1 MNAPLYNELILYS
14 KNNKPFHMPGHKF
27 GKGGKLREIDLLG
40 LDNTEALGMD
50 NLYVADGII
59 KESMDLMA
67 NFYGS
72 QKSIFL
78 TNGSTSGIIASILA
92 TCKEGDQM
100 LISRNA
106 HHSVWSAL
114 ILAGVT
120 PIYITPNYKS
130 GNKLLAY
137 IDETMIK
144 NALEIYPNAKGA
156 LIVSP
161 TYEGMVSDIQEIA
174 NVLHDKDKILIVD
187 EAHGAHF
194 EISNDFPTSSVRLG
208 ADIVIN
214 SMHKTLPA
222 LTQSGLLH
230 ICSNRVLYEDVISAL
245 RMIQTSSPSY
255 MMMGVMDYTR
265 EYITQN
271 RQDIQKNYVD
281 ELIRLR
287 SRLVKEFKVLT
298 ILDRPRER
306 YDYSKII
313 ISTTDAVIDGYG
325 LASKLYDKYKITV
338 EAEFEEYIIIMTTM
352 ADDSVSLEYL
362 VDALINIDKEDSEM
376 TERIINKYNLLNKR
390 VKEHEED
397 IKNLCNDDMYQEC
410 ILNLEAVKGISPR
423 KIYNG
428 TSEWI
433 SIQESKGKIASK
445 NIMLY
450 PPGIPIVCIGEEISI
465 SHIDIINRHS
475 DKIQGIKSN
484 EQKILLYVSTNY

>member
-1 MNAPLYNELILYS
+1 MNTPLYNELVSYS

-27 GKGGKLREIDLLG
+27 GKGGKLRDIDLLA
-40 LDNTEALGMD
+40 LDNTEAFGMD

-59 KESMDLMA
+59 KQAMDLMA

-78 TNGSTSGIIASILA
+78 TNGSTSGILASILA
-92 TCKEGDQM
+92 TCKEGDEM
-100 LISRNA
+100 IISRNS

-120 PIYITPNYKS
+120 PIYLTPNHKE
-130 GNKLLAY
+130 GNELLSY
-137 IDETMIK
+137 IDGNMIK
-144 NALEIYPNAKGA
+144 ETLELYPNVKGA

-161 TYEGMVSDIQEIA
+161 TYEGMVSNIQEIA
-174 NVLHDKDKILIVD
+174 DILHDQNKILIVD

-194 EISNDFPTSSVRLG
+194 AISNDFPTSSVNLG

-230 ICSNRVLYEDVISAL
+230 ICSDRVLYKNVISSL

-265 EYITQN
+265 EYIIQN
-271 RQDIQKNYVD
+271 RQDIQSNYVD
-281 ELIRLR
+281 ELIRSR
-287 SRLVKEFKVLT
+287 SRLVKELKVLT
-298 ILDRPRER
+298 ILDRPRET

-313 ISTTDAVIDGYG
+313 ISTKTAIMNGYA
-325 LASKLYDKYKITV
+325 LASKLYDNYNITV

-352 ADDSVSLEYL
+352 ADDNESLEYL
-362 VDALINIDKEDSEM
+362 VDALINIDKEDYALH
-376 TERIINKYNLLNKR
+376 ERIVNKYNL
-390 VKEHEED
+390 KEKNIKEYQKSQQDLFSDNIHEE
-397 IKNLCNDDMYQEC
+397 Y
-410 ILNLEAVKGISPR
+410 ILNLEIVKGICPR

-428 TSEWI
+428 TSKWI
-433 SIQESKGKIASK
+433 SIEESKGKIAAK

-450 PPGIPIVCIGEEISI
+450 PPGIPIVCIGEEISNN
-465 SHIDIINRHS
+465 HIDRINKYANR
-475 DKIQGIKSN
+475 IQGI
-484 EQKILLYVSTNY
+484 EMQEEKILLYVCTSY